1 MEVKMDRIEIE
12 PEAKQ
17 VLDMVCDI
25 QLDALEDIKDYPNN
39 EQKLAAKLIQE
50 HESDWDNQISRLTAM
65 YQNIKSIPQSIIL
78 LDEYQLL
85 VCSHILFRMEQVWM
99 VEYSYGISSLWSV
112 IHECMETFHP
122 EYKPIQ
128 HP

>member
-1 MEVKMDRIEIE
+1 MDRIEIE

-25 QLDALEDIKDYPNN
+25 QLSAIESIKDYPNKSR
-39 EQKLAAKLIQE
+39 ELAAKLIQE
-50 HESDWDNQISRLTAM
+50 QESDWDAQIGRLTAM
-65 YQNIKSIPQSIIL
+65 YQNIKSIPQAITL

-85 VCSHILFRMEQVWM
+85 VCSHILFRMETVWM

-112 IHECMETFHP
+112 IHECMEKFHP
-122 EYKPIQ
+122 EYKLLSTW
-128 HP
+128 

>member
-1 MEVKMDRIEIE
+1 MERIEIE

-17 VLDMVCDI
+17 VLDMICDI
-25 QLDALEDIKDYPNN
+25 QLDALESINDYPNK
-39 EQKLAAKLIQE
+39 EQKLAAKLIQSNL
-50 HESDWDNQISRLTAM
+50 SDWNAQLGRLKAM
-65 YQNIKSIPQSIIL
+65 YQNIKSIPQAITL

-112 IHECMETFHP
+112 IHECMEKFHP
-122 EYKPIQ
+122 EYKLITTW
-128 HP
+128 

>member
-1 MEVKMDRIEIE
+1 MDRIEIE

-25 QLDALEDIKDYPNN
+25 QLSAIESIKDYPNKSR
-39 EQKLAAKLIQE
+39 ELAAKLIQE
-50 HESDWDNQISRLTAM
+50 QESDWNAQIGRLTAM
-65 YQNIKSIPQSIIL
+65 YQNIKSIPQAITL

-85 VCSHILFRMEQVWM
+85 VCSHILFRMEPVWM

-112 IHECMETFHP
+112 IHECMEKFHP
-122 EYKPIQ
+122 EYKLISTW
-128 HP
+128 

>member
-1 MEVKMDRIEIE
+1 MERIEIE

-17 VLDMVCDI
+17 VLDMICDI
-25 QLDALEDIKDYPNN
+25 QLDALESINDYPNK
-39 EQKLAAKLIQE
+39 EQKLAAKLIQSNL
-50 HESDWDNQISRLTAM
+50 SDWNAQLGRLKAM
-65 YQNIKSIPQSIIL
+65 YQNIKSIPQAITL

-112 IHECMETFHP
+112 IHECMEKFHP
-122 EYKPIQ
+122 EYKLIPTW
-128 HP
+128 

>member
-1 MEVKMDRIEIE
+1 MERIKIE

-25 QLDALEDIKDYPNN
+25 QLNALQSIEDYPNK
-39 EQKLAAKLIQE
+39 EQKLAAKLIQSNL
-50 HESDWDNQISRLTAM
+50 SDWNAQLDRLKAT
-65 YQNIKSIPQSIIL
+65 YQNIKSIPQTITL

-99 VEYSYGISSLWSV
+99 VEYKYSYGISSLWSV
-112 IHECMETFHP
+112 IHECMEKFHP
-122 EYKPIQ
+122 EYKLLTTW
-128 HP
+128 

>member
-1 MEVKMDRIEIE
+1 MDRIEIE

-25 QLDALEDIKDYPNN
+25 QLEALESIKDCPNK

-50 HESDWDNQISRLTAM
+50 HESDWDNQINRLTAM
-65 YQNIKSIPQSIIL
+65 YQNIKIIPQSITL

-99 VEYSYGISSLWSV
+99 VEYSYGISSFWSV
-112 IHECMETFHP
+112 IHECMEKFHP
-122 EYKPIQ
+122 EYKLIPTW
-128 HP
+128 

>member
-1 MEVKMDRIEIE
+1 MERIEIE

-25 QLDALEDIKDYPNN
+25 QLDALQSLKDYHNK
-39 EQKLAAKLIQE
+39 EQKLAAKLIQSNL
-50 HESDWDNQISRLTAM
+50 SDWNAQLGKLKAT
-65 YQNIKSIPQSIIL
+65 YQNIKSIPQAITL

-99 VEYSYGISSLWSV
+99 VEYKYSYGISSLWSV
-112 IHECMETFHP
+112 IHECMEKFHP
-122 EYKPIQ
+122 EYKLIPTW
-128 HP
+128 

>member
-1 MEVKMDRIEIE
+1 MERIEIE

-17 VLDMVCDI
+17 VLDMICDI
-25 QLDALEDIKDYPNN
+25 QLDALESIKDYHNK
-39 EQKLAAKLIQE
+39 EQKLAAKLIQSNL
-50 HESDWDNQISRLTAM
+50 SDWNAQLGRLKAM
-65 YQNIKSIPQSIIL
+65 YQNIKSIPQAITL

-112 IHECMETFHP
+112 IHECMEKFHP
-122 EYKPIQ
+122 EYKLIPTW
-128 HP
+128 

>member
-1 MEVKMDRIEIE
+1 MDRIEIE

-25 QLDALEDIKDYPNN
+25 QLEALESIKDCPNK
-39 EQKLAAKLIQE
+39 EQKLAAKLIQSNL
-50 HESDWDNQISRLTAM
+50 SDWNAQLGRLKAT
-65 YQNIKSIPQSIIL
+65 YQNIKSIPQAITL

-99 VEYSYGISSLWSV
+99 VEYKYSYGISSLWSV
-112 IHECMETFHP
+112 IHECMEKFHP
-122 EYKPIQ
+122 EYKLIPTW
-128 HP
+128 

>member
-1 MEVKMDRIEIE
+1 MDRIEIE

-25 QLDALEDIKDYPNN
+25 QLDALQSIKDYPNK

-65 YQNIKSIPQSIIL
+65 YQNIKVFHK
-78 LDEYQLL
+78 QL
-85 VCSHILFRMEQVWM
+85 HFWM
-99 VEYSYGISSLWSV
+99 NTNY
-112 IHECMETFHP
+112 
-122 EYKPIQ
+122 
-128 HP
+128 

>member
-1 MEVKMDRIEIE
+1 MDRIEIE

-25 QLDALEDIKDYPNN
+25 QLDALESIKDCPNK
-39 EQKLAAKLIQE
+39 EQKLAAKLIQSNL
-50 HESDWDNQISRLTAM
+50 SDWNAQLGRLKAT
-65 YQNIKSIPQSIIL
+65 YQNIKSIPQSITL

-85 VCSHILFRMEQVWM
+85 VCSHILFRMEPVWV

-112 IHECMETFHP
+112 IHECMEKFHP
-122 EYKPIQ
+122 EYKLIPTW
-128 HP
+128 

>member
-1 MEVKMDRIEIE
+1 MDRIEIE

-25 QLDALEDIKDYPNN
+25 QLSAIESIKDYPNKSR
-39 EQKLAAKLIQE
+39 ELAAKLIQE
-50 HESDWDNQISRLTAM
+50 QESDWDAQIGRLTAM
-65 YQNIKSIPQSIIL
+65 YQNIKSIPQAITL

-85 VCSHILFRMEQVWM
+85 VCSHILFRMESVWM

-112 IHECMETFHP
+112 IHECMEKFHP
-122 EYKPIQ
+122 EYKLLSTW
-128 HP
+128 

>member
-1 MEVKMDRIEIE
+1 MERIEIE

-25 QLDALEDIKDYPNN
+25 QLDALQSIKDYPNK
-39 EQKLAAKLIQE
+39 EQKLAAKLIQSNL
-50 HESDWDNQISRLTAM
+50 SDWNAQLGRLTAT
-65 YQNIKSIPQSIIL
+65 YQNIKSIPQAITL

-99 VEYSYGISSLWSV
+99 VEYSYGISILWSI
-112 IHECMETFHP
+112 IHECMEKFHP
-122 EYKPIQ
+122 EYKLIPTW
-128 HP
+128 

>member
-1 MEVKMDRIEIE
+1 MDRIEIE

-25 QLDALEDIKDYPNN
+25 QLSAIESIKDYPNKSR
-39 EQKLAAKLIQE
+39 ELAAKLIQE
-50 HESDWDNQISRLTAM
+50 QESDWDAQIGRLTAM
-65 YQNIKSIPQSIIL
+65 YQNIKSIPQAITL

-85 VCSHILFRMEQVWM
+85 VCSHILFRMETVWM

-112 IHECMETFHP
+112 IHECMEKFHP
-122 EYKPIQ
+122 EYKLISTW
-128 HP
+128 

>member
-1 MEVKMDRIEIE
+1 MERIKIE

-25 QLDALEDIKDYPNN
+25 QLNALQSIEDYPNK
-39 EQKLAAKLIQE
+39 EQKLAAKLIQSNL
-50 HESDWDNQISRLTAM
+50 SDWNAQLGKLKAT
-65 YQNIKSIPQSIIL
+65 YQNIKRIPQAITL

-99 VEYSYGISSLWSV
+99 VEHKYSYGISSLWSV
-112 IHECMETFHP
+112 IHECMEKFHP
-122 EYKPIQ
+122 EYKLLPTW
-128 HP
+128 

>member
-1 MEVKMDRIEIE
+1 MYSRIEIE

-25 QLDALEDIKDYPNN
+25 QLDAIKSIKDYPIKSR
-39 EQKLAAKLIQE
+39 ELAAKLIQE
-50 HESDWDNQISRLTAM
+50 HESDWDAQIERLTSM
-65 YQNIKSIPQSIIL
+65 YQNIKIIPQAITL

-85 VCSHILFRMEQVWM
+85 VCSHILFRMEQVWR

-112 IHECMETFHP
+112 IHECIEKFHP
-122 EYKPIQ
+122 EYNIILT
-128 HP
+128 

>member
-1 MEVKMDRIEIE
+1 MDRIEIE

-25 QLDALEDIKDYPNN
+25 QLSAIESIKDYPNKSR
-39 EQKLAAKLIQE
+39 ELAAKLIQE
-50 HESDWDNQISRLTAM
+50 QESDWDAQIGRLTAM
-65 YQNIKSIPQSIIL
+65 YQNIKSIPQAITL

-85 VCSHILFRMEQVWM
+85 VCSHILFRMEPVWM

-112 IHECMETFHP
+112 IHECMEKFHP
-122 EYKPIQ
+122 EYKLLSTW
-128 HP
+128 

>member
-1 MEVKMDRIEIE
+1 MDRIEIE

-25 QLDALEDIKDYPNN
+25 QLDALESIKDYPNK
-39 EQKLAAKLIQE
+39 EQKLAAKLIQSNL
-50 HESDWDNQISRLTAM
+50 SDWNAQLGSLKAT
-65 YQNIKSIPQSIIL
+65 YQNIKSIPQAITL

-112 IHECMETFHP
+112 IHECMEKFHP
-122 EYKPIQ
+122 EYKLIPTW
-128 HP
+128 

>member
-1 MEVKMDRIEIE
+1 MDRIEIE

-25 QLDALEDIKDYPNN
+25 QLDALESIKDYHNK
-39 EQKLAAKLIQE
+39 EQKLAAKLIQSNL
-50 HESDWDNQISRLTAM
+50 SDWDAQLGRLKAT
-65 YQNIKSIPQSIIL
+65 YQNIKSIPQAMTL

-99 VEYSYGISSLWSV
+99 VEYSYGISILWSI
-112 IHECMETFHP
+112 IHECMEKFHP
-122 EYKPIQ
+122 EYKLIPTW
-128 HP
+128 